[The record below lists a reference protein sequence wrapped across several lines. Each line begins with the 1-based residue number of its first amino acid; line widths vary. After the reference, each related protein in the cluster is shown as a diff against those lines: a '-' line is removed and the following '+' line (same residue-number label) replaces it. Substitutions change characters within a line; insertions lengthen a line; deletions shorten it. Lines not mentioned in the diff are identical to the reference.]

1 MSDGVLSPSGP
12 TWPFDPNGLWQA
24 WWRSMNL
31 FAPLSGDV
39 NQTIDAAL
47 VRTLADQLG
56 FVNIN
61 TTAAGDPDLE
71 RRITEQVASYG
82 RQLGRILDAL
92 DVVIRNERFDDAPP
106 EDRHALEQFKAL
118 RAEIEAVKKRAAAE
132 SIDRLVTEV
141 RTLRRDPD
149 GNREALRRLREALAD
164 R

>member
-1 MSDGVLSPSGP
+1 
-12 TWPFDPNGLWQA
+12 
-24 WWRSMNL
+24 MNL

-47 VRTLADQLG
+47 VRAVGDQLG

-92 DVVIRNERFDDAPP
+92 DVVIRNDRLDDATP
-106 EDRHALEQFKAL
+106 EDRHALEQFGAL
-118 RAEIEAVKKRAAAE
+118 RTEIEAVKNRATAE
-132 SIDRLVTEV
+132 GIDRLVAEV
-141 RTLRRDPD
+141 RTLRRDPEANQD
-149 GNREALRRLREALAD
+149 ALRRLRDALAD
-164 R
+164 